1 MVGEFITRILLMI
14 LGYAYPALQCY
25 KTIER
30 RNRVDNA
37 ELRFWCEYW
46 IIIAILTVLER
57 FGDLCISWLPMYTE
71 AKLAFVIYLW
81 YPKTKGTS
89 YVYETLLRPFVS
101 EHETD
106 IDQKLHNLRGRVWD
120 LAIFYWQ
127 NCTEVGQSKFFEVLE
142 HLFSQSSKA
151 NNKQNVVVEV
161 PSANFKQT
169 VFVVVPAFFVV
180 YILVNCAL
188 QVEGDPSTQRPKPS
202 APPLP
207 PPNTFSTF
215 FSRAYRRHST
225 AKTWDSPRYESIT
238 VY

>member
-151 NNKQNVVVEV
+151 NNKQNVLVE
-161 PSANFKQT
+161 
-169 VFVVVPAFFVV
+169 
-180 YILVNCAL
+180 L
-188 QVEGDPSTQRPKPS
+188 QGDPSTQRPKPS

-207 PPNTFSTF
+207 PPNTFATF
-215 FSRAYRRHST
+215 FSRAYRRQST